1 MSPRTATNAPA
12 PPMRTGEFFRWCWTQ
27 LTSMRTALILLFLL
41 ALAAV
46 PGSMVPQSSISPI
59 EVSDFKDAN
68 PVLDVVFEPL
78 GMYNVY
84 TSVWFSAIYLL
95 LFVSLV
101 GCILPR
107 ITLYARSLRK
117 PPPSLPSRPGRLPV
131 NERTALHGPADDALD
146 RAEGWLRSKRY
157 RTRRFPEGISAER
170 GYSREAGNLVFHCGL
185 VVMLIGLAWSS
196 LLGFQGS
203 AIIVEGQSFSNSIT
217 QYDEFSAGTW
227 RDTDALEPFTL
238 TVNEFHTEFETG
250 DVQRGAARRFDVDV
264 TFTSDG
270 VTDDEVIQVN
280 SPLTTDAGTQI
291 NLLGHG
297 YAPYVTV
304 TDGNGDVAFSGPVV
318 FLPQDGN
325 FSSVGVVKVP
335 DARPERLAFEGYF
348 FPTAVLDEQGPRSV
362 FPDAAN
368 PELFLNAWRGEP
380 AVETGVPQNVF
391 TLDTTGLEPVQGD
404 DDEMLRAR
412 LTPDTGIALPDG
424 LGTVS
429 FDGWSRWVKLQISQ
443 TPGNT
448 LTLISLLVAVAGLC
462 VSLFVRPRRL
472 FVRVDGSEA
481 VVGGLDRTDAATG
494 LEEQVAELAGAVG
507 GTHPD
512 EASVAGDSETHT
524 AQWSEYEAGHGWMD
538 EYSHSGVAAG
548 ADERG
553 NDA

>member
-1 MSPRTATNAPA
+1 
-12 PPMRTGEFFRWCWTQ
+12 
-27 LTSMRTALILLFLL
+27 MRTALILLFLL

-68 PVLDVVFEPL
+68 PVLDVFFEPL

-84 TSVWFSAIYLL
+84 SSVWFSAIYLL

-107 ITLYARSLRK
+107 ITLYARSLTK
-117 PPPSLPSRPGRLPV
+117 PPPSLPARPDRLPV
-131 NERTALHGPADDALD
+131 NERTALPGRTEDALE

-157 RTRRFPEGISAER
+157 RTRRFADGVSAER

-185 VVMLIGLAWSS
+185 VVLLIGLAWSS
-196 LLGFQGS
+196 LLGFRGS
-203 AIIVEGQSFSNSIT
+203 AIVVEGKSFSNSIT
-217 QYDEFSAGTW
+217 QYDEFTSGGW
-227 RDTDALEPFTL
+227 RDTDRLEAFTI
-238 TVNEFHTEFETG
+238 TVDEFHTEFETG
-250 DVQRGAARRFDVDV
+250 DVQRGAARRFDADV
-264 TFTSDG
+264 TFTADG
-270 VTDDEVIQVN
+270 ESREELIQVN
-280 SPLTTDAGTQI
+280 KPLTTDGGTQI

-304 TDGNGDVAFSGPVV
+304 TDGNGDLAFSGPVV

-335 DARPERLAFEGYF
+335 DARPERLAFEGFF

-380 AVETGVPQNVF
+380 AQETGIPQNVYS
-391 TLDTTGLEPVQGD
+391 LDTEGLEPVAGD
-404 DDEMLRAR
+404 GDERLRVQ
-412 LTPDTGIALPDG
+412 LTPETGITLPDG

-429 FDGWSRWVKLQISQ
+429 FDGWSRWVKLQVSQ

-448 LTLISLLVAVAGLC
+448 LTLVSLLVAVAGLC

-472 FVRVDGSEA
+472 FVRVDGTEA

-494 LEEQVAELAGAVG
+494 LEEEVADLTRAVG
-507 GTHPD
+507 D
-512 EASVAGDSETHT
+512 VAPGKGNEVGDTVEHA
-524 AQWSEYEAGHGWMD
+524 AQWVSHGSTQSSTD
-538 EYSHSGVAAG
+538 SAQIRATAG
-548 ADERG
+548 ADEKG
-553 NDA
+553 TGV

>member
-1 MSPRTATNAPA
+1 MSPRSASTAPA
-12 PPMRTGEFFRWCWTQ
+12 MRTGAFLRWCWTQ

-59 EVSDFKDAN
+59 AVSDFREAN
-68 PVLDVVFEPL
+68 PVLDAIFEPL

-84 TSVWFSAIYLL
+84 SSPWFSAIYLL
-95 LFVSLV
+95 LFASLV

-107 ITLYARSLRK
+107 IGLYARSLGK
-117 PPPSLPSRPGRLPV
+117 PPPSLPSRPERLPV
-131 NERTALHGPADDALD
+131 NGRTALHGATEGALD

-157 RTRRFPEGISAER
+157 RTRRFAEGVSAER

-185 VVMLIGLAWSS
+185 VVLLIGLAWSS
-196 LLGFQGS
+196 LLGFRGS
-203 AIIVEGQSFSNSIT
+203 AIVVEGRSFSNSIT
-217 QYDEFSAGTW
+217 QYDEFTSGGW
-227 RDTDALEPFTL
+227 RDTDALEEFTV
-238 TVNEFHTEFETG
+238 TVDEFDTEFETG
-250 DVQRGAARRFDVDV
+250 DVQRGAARRFDADV
-264 TFTSDG
+264 TFTADG
-270 VTDDEVIQVN
+270 STREELLQVN
-280 SPLTTDAGTQI
+280 KPLITDGGTQV

-304 TDGNGDVAFSGPVV
+304 TDGNGDLAFSGPVV

-380 AVETGVPQNVF
+380 AKETGIPQNVF
-391 TLDTTGLEPVQGD
+391 SLDTSGLEPVQGD
-404 DDEMLRAR
+404 GGEVLRVR
-412 LTPDTGIALPDG
+412 LTPETGIELPDG

-429 FDGWSRWVKLQISQ
+429 FDGWSRWVKLQVSQ

-448 LTLISLLVAVAGLC
+448 LTLIALLVAVAGLC
-462 VSLFVRPRRL
+462 ASLFVRPRRL
-472 FVRVDGSEA
+472 FVRVDGCEA

-494 LEEQVAELAGAVG
+494 LEEEVAGLTHAVG
-507 GTHPD
+507 HAPPGSDGEVGGDVEHP
-512 EASVAGDSETHT
+512 
-524 AQWSEYEAGHGWMD
+524 AQLT
-538 EYSHSGVAAG
+538 VTAG
-548 ADERG
+548 ADETRT
-553 NDA
+553 

>member
-1 MSPRTATNAPA
+1 MSPRNTASAPSL
-12 PPMRTGEFFRWCWTQ
+12 RTGEFFRWCWTQ

-46 PGSMVPQSSISPI
+46 PGSMIPQSGISPI
-59 EVSDFKDAN
+59 GVSDFKAAN
-68 PVLDVVFEPL
+68 PGLDVAFEPL
-78 GMYNVY
+78 GMYSVY

-107 ITLYARSLRK
+107 ITLYARSLTK
-117 PPPSLPSRPGRLPV
+117 PPPSLPSRPDRLPV
-131 NERTALHGPADDALD
+131 NERTALPGAAEEALD

-157 RTRRFPEGISAER
+157 RTRRFAEGVSAER

-185 VVMLIGLAWSS
+185 VVLLIGLAWSS

-203 AIIVEGQSFSNSIT
+203 AIVVEGKSFSNSIT
-217 QYDEFSAGTW
+217 QYDEFSSGGW
-227 RDTDALEPFTL
+227 RNTDSLEEFTI
-238 TVNEFHTEFETG
+238 TVDEFRTEFETS
-250 DVQRGAARRFDVDV
+250 DVQRGAARLFDADV
-264 TFTSDG
+264 TYTADG
-270 VTDDEVIQVN
+270 STRQEQIQVN
-280 SPLTTDAGTQI
+280 KPLITGGGTQI

-304 TDGNGDVAFSGPVV
+304 TDGNGDLAFSGPVV

-335 DARPERLAFEGYF
+335 DARPQRLAFEGYF

-368 PELFLNAWRGEP
+368 PELFLNAWKGEP
-380 AVETGVPQNVF
+380 KEETGIPQNVF
-391 TLDTTGLEPVQGD
+391 SLDTRGLEPVQGD
-404 DDEMLRAR
+404 DNEMLRVR
-412 LTPDTGIALPDG
+412 LTPETGIELPDG
-424 LGTVS
+424 LGTVT
-429 FDGWSRWVKLQISQ
+429 FDGWSRWVKLQVSQ

-448 LTLISLLVAVAGLC
+448 LTLVALLVAVAGLC

-472 FVRVDGSEA
+472 FVRLDGSDA

-494 LEEQVAELAGAVG
+494 LEEEVADLIRVVG
-507 GTHPD
+507 G
-512 EASVAGDSETHT
+512 ASCDGSNEVGGAEGDA
-524 AQWSEYEAGHGWMD
+524 AQWSTQD
-538 EYSHSGVAAG
+538 AAQSTTRDTAQSEMSTG
-548 ADERG
+548 ADETR
-553 NDA
+553 N

>member
-1 MSPRTATNAPA
+1 
-12 PPMRTGEFFRWCWTQ
+12 MRTTEFLRWCWTQ

-46 PGSMVPQSSISPI
+46 PGSMIPQSSISPI

-68 PVLDVVFEPL
+68 PGLDVFFEPL
-78 GMYNVY
+78 GMYSVY
-84 TSVWFSAIYLL
+84 SSVWFSAIYLL

-107 ITLYARSLRK
+107 IILYARSLTK

-131 NERTALHGPADDALD
+131 NERTALPGAAEEGLD
-146 RAEGWLRSKRY
+146 RAEVWLRSKRY
-157 RTRRFPEGISAER
+157 RTRRFAEGVSAER

-185 VVMLIGLAWSS
+185 VVLLVGLAWSS

-203 AIIVEGQSFSNSIT
+203 AIVVEGKSFSNAIT
-217 QYDEFSAGTW
+217 QYDEFSSGGW
-227 RDTDALEPFTL
+227 RDTDSLEEFTI
-238 TVNEFHTEFETG
+238 TVDEFHTEFETG
-250 DVQRGAARRFDVDV
+250 DVQRGAARRFDADV
-264 TFTSDG
+264 TYTSDG
-270 VTDDEVIQVN
+270 ASREDLIQVN
-280 SPLTTDAGTQI
+280 KPLITDGGTQI

-304 TDGNGDVAFSGPVV
+304 TDGNGDLAFSGPVV

-335 DARPERLAFEGYF
+335 DARPQRLAFEGYF

-368 PELFLNAWRGEP
+368 PELFLNAWKGEP
-380 AVETGVPQNVF
+380 QQETGIPQNVF
-391 TLDTTGLEPVQGD
+391 SLDTTGLEPVQGD
-404 DDEMLRAR
+404 GNEVLRVQ
-412 LTPDTGIALPDG
+412 LTPETGIELPDG
-424 LGTVS
+424 LGTVT
-429 FDGWSRWVKLQISQ
+429 FDGWSRWVKLQVSQ

-448 LTLISLLVAVAGLC
+448 LTLVALMVAVAGLC

-472 FVRVDGSEA
+472 FVRLDGSDA

-494 LEEQVAELAGAVG
+494 LEEEVAALTRAVG
-507 GTHPD
+507 GSPVED
-512 EASVAGDSETHT
+512 GDDVGDPRHHE
-524 AQWSEYEAGHGWMD
+524 AQWSTKEPGRVSGDNPAQLRATAGTDMTRTG
-538 EYSHSGVAAG
+538 E
-548 ADERG
+548 
-553 NDA
+553 